1 MAAASLGGAVLTANA
16 IPPNSDLFESPLL
29 YPTLGV
35 IAVLCGLAGWFAPV
49 GCPWWGALPA
59 LPYLVAFGAGMV
71 DQPADDANLSGIGV
85 VFLLVL
91 LAIPW
96 GIGFSAGMVRRAV
109 RK

>member
-1 MAAASLGGAVLTANA
+1 
-16 IPPNSDLFESPLL
+16 
-29 YPTLGV
+29 
-35 IAVLCGLAGWFAPV
+35 
-49 GCPWWGALPA
+49 